1 MGTGSKKDFG
11 ASTTDGTTDN
21 TANNNLFAFRIAG
34 TPVYRVTVAKEIRE
48 ALKALPNDRITD
60 VTVEAITRGGHVLD
74 QLVTSSQTTSA
85 DDTLT
90 FAAAL
95 SARGLLVGDILR
107 NGDEYR
113 AVAGVTTANKVVTI
127 DKTMGSL
134 SGAKLFKQN
143 GMKYDITF
151 EQGCRTHGDCRYNG
165 VDENDSDG
173 PAQKV
178 LYEGGDNNAA
188 YCHDG
193 GTCMC
198 TDGFYGP
205 GCTATG
211 RGHHANNKVTVSGD
225 VYNLKCDGTVKQE
238 NGVTQGLTASQ
249 SAFVL
254 GAAAVTRVDPLKV
267 TLSANLGTTRE
278 IVEGD
283 HIRIENQVRTVV
295 QSKASNAVLYVDR
308 PFEEI
313 DTSDITKIFPRY
325 TPVEVI
331 ADMGGVRSSCT
342 VTDLRQLTSTEE
354 ICRYAPGTDRDVRA
368 CGHFTANQAAASGR
382 DDQKMREINPAHNI
396 ATSDIDVDIVKA
408 KPPTITAS
416 SGDITLNA
424 DASMDDKLVGVRIGM
439 AVQFKIYA
447 GSAQGAFT
455 TMGVVTAV
463 DNSQKTFSVSNA
475 AAVTAAYAG
484 ARWADDNCDG
494 TNDCCTGTRCQ
505 MRFTQAAEVAELMDE
520 REVEIGD
527 RIRILTSLGS
537 WETRTVDSVTYTTGY
552 QVSGFVVSEPYEN
565 TVSTT
570 ENTAS
575 TVTITNENK
584 IGATNTVCLNSDFCK
599 VTGASV
605 TSSDGV
611 YKVDSVAGTTTTFY
625 PAYGLPGQNV
635 QQVYTLTKAHLA
647 YNDGA
652 GTTEAKSCSGRGLC
666 DDSSGE
672 CQCFKGYTGVD
683 CSIQNALA
691 V

>member
-1 MGTGSKKDFG
+1 MG
-11 ASTTDGTTDN
+11 
-21 TANNNLFAFRIAG
+21 
-34 TPVYRVTVAKEIRE
+34 
-48 ALKALPNDRITD
+48 TD

-74 QLVTSSQTTSA
+74 QLVTSSSSDA
-85 DDTLT
+85 TLT

-113 AVAGVTTANKVVTI
+113 AVAGVNTANTEVTI

-134 SGAKLFKQN
+134 SGAKIFKQN

-151 EQGCRTHGDCRYNG
+151 EQGCRTHEDCRYNG

-249 SAFVL
+249 SAFAL
-254 GAAAVTRVDPLKV
+254 ASVTRVDPLKV
-267 TLSANLGTTRE
+267 TLSAALASTPQ

-295 QSKASNAVLYVDR
+295 KSTASNAVLYVDR

-313 DTSDITKIFPRY
+313 DTSDITKIFPEH

-382 DDQKMREINPAHNI
+382 DDQKMREINPAVDI
-396 ATSDIDVDIVKA
+396 ATSDIDVAIVKTKA
-408 KPPTITAS
+408 AVKGTGSTAS
-416 SGDITLNA
+416 QFTLHADNAADIIGVKVGMSVGFKLRATGDLTP
-424 DASMDDKLVGVRIGM
+424 SFV
-439 AVQFKIYA
+439 
-447 GSAQGAFT
+447 AQ
-455 TMGVVTAV
+455 GVVTQFDITAR
-463 DNSQKTFSVSNA
+463 TFTVSA
-475 AAVTAAYAG
+475 LSSTTAFVEAE
-484 ARWADDNCDG
+484 WNKADCSSA
-494 TNDCCTGTRCQ
+494 DCCTG
-505 MRFTQAAEVAELMDE
+505 
-520 REVEIGD
+520 
-527 RIRILTSLGS
+527 
-537 WETRTVDSVTYTTGY
+537 
-552 QVSGFVVSEPYEN
+552 
-565 TVSTT
+565 
-570 ENTAS
+570 
-575 TVTITNENK
+575 
-584 IGATNTVCLNSDFCK
+584 
-599 VTGASV
+599 
-605 TSSDGV
+605 
-611 YKVDSVAGTTTTFY
+611 
-625 PAYGLPGQNV
+625 
-635 QQVYTLTKAHLA
+635 
-647 YNDGA
+647 
-652 GTTEAKSCSGRGLC
+652 
-666 DDSSGE
+666 
-672 CQCFKGYTGVD
+672 
-683 CSIQNALA
+683 
-691 V
+691 

>member
-1 MGTGSKKDFG
+1 MG
-11 ASTTDGTTDN
+11 
-21 TANNNLFAFRIAG
+21 
-34 TPVYRVTVAKEIRE
+34 
-48 ALKALPNDRITD
+48 TD

-74 QLVTSSQTTSA
+74 QLVTSSSSDA
-85 DDTLT
+85 TLT

-113 AVAGVTTANKVVTI
+113 AVAGVNTANTEVTI

-134 SGAKLFKQN
+134 SGAKIFKQN

-151 EQGCRTHGDCRYNG
+151 EQGCRTHEDCRYNG

-254 GAAAVTRVDPLKV
+254 AADAVTRVDPLKV
-267 TLSANLGTTRE
+267 TLSSDASSA
-278 IVEGD
+278 IVVGD

-295 QSKASNAVLYVDR
+295 KVATTVLYVDR

-313 DTSDITKIFPRY
+313 DTSDITKIFPQY

-331 ADMGGVRSSCT
+331 ADMGSVRSSCS

-396 ATSDIDVDIVKA
+396 ATSNKDTNIVKSDA
-408 KPPTITAS
+408 LTVNGKVVTSVPTA
-416 SGDITLNA
+416 A
-424 DASMDDKLVGVRIGM
+424 LVGVKIGM
-439 AVQFKIYA
+439 AAFFKIKNSAAA
-447 GSAQGAFT
+447 GSFVSVGR
-455 TMGVVTAV
+455 VTAV
-463 DNSQKTFSVSNA
+463 GSGTF
-475 AAVTAAYAG
+475 T
-484 ARWADDNCDG
+484 
-494 TNDCCTGTRCQ
+494 
-505 MRFTQAAEVAELMDE
+505 
-520 REVEIGD
+520 
-527 RIRILTSLGS
+527 
-537 WETRTVDSVTYTTGY
+537 
-552 QVSGFVVSEPYEN
+552 
-565 TVSTT
+565 
-570 ENTAS
+570 
-575 TVTITNENK
+575 
-584 IGATNTVCLNSDFCK
+584 
-599 VTGASV
+599 
-605 TSSDGV
+605 
-611 YKVDSVAGTTTTFY
+611 
-625 PAYGLPGQNV
+625 
-635 QQVYTLTKAHLA
+635 
-647 YNDGA
+647 
-652 GTTEAKSCSGRGLC
+652 
-666 DDSSGE
+666 
-672 CQCFKGYTGVD
+672 
-683 CSIQNALA
+683 
-691 V
+691 

>member
-1 MGTGSKKDFG
+1 MGSLTG
-11 ASTTDGTTDN
+11 A
-21 TANNNLFAFRIAG
+21 
-34 TPVYRVTVAKEIRE
+34 
-48 ALKALPNDRITD
+48 
-60 VTVEAITRGGHVLD
+60 
-74 QLVTSSQTTSA
+74 
-85 DDTLT
+85 TLT

-113 AVAGVTTANKVVTI
+113 AVAGVTTANTVVTI
-127 DKTMGSL
+127 DTTMGSL
-134 SGAKLFKQN
+134 SGSKGYKQN

-151 EQGCRTHGDCRYNG
+151 EQGCRTHEDCRYNG

-254 GAAAVTRVDPLKV
+254 GADAVTRVDPLKV
-267 TLSANLGTTRE
+267 TLSAALDSTTPE

-295 QSKASNAVLYVDR
+295 KSTANSAVLYVDR

-382 DDQKMREINPAHNI
+382 DDQKMREINPA
-396 ATSDIDVDIVKA
+396 VDIALSYVTSNIVAADTLTVTNAVVTSVPTAALIGVKVGMA
-408 KPPTITAS
+408 AHFKKTDGTGS
-416 SGDITLNA
+416 SGFVSVGTVTVVGTNTFTL
-424 DASMDDKLVGVRIGM
+424 DANVPTAFATGVWI
-439 AVQFKIYA
+439 
-447 GSAQGAFT
+447 AQDG
-455 TMGVVTAV
+455 
-463 DNSQKTFSVSNA
+463 SNA
-475 AAVTAAYAG
+475 AYCAAA
-484 ARWADDNCDG
+484 A
-494 TNDCCTGTRCQ
+494 CQ
-505 MRFTQAAEVAELMDE
+505 IRFTQAALKAELMDE
-520 REVEIGD
+520 REVEIGE

-537 WETRTVDSVTYTTGY
+537 WETRTVDSVTYTSGY
-552 QVSGFVVSEPYEN
+552 QVNGFVVSEPYEN

-570 ENTAS
+570 A
-575 TVTITNENK
+575 TVTQTIAATTGV
-584 IGATNTVCLNSDFCK
+584 IGAAMPQTSGVNACEVGDFCK
-599 VTGASV
+599 VTGATV

-611 YKVDSVAGTTTTFY
+611 YKVSQITNPITFDS
-625 PAYGLPGQNV
+625 AYGLPGQ
-635 QQVYTLTKAHLA
+635 QASQVLTLTKAHLA

-683 CSIQNALA
+683 CSI
-691 V
+691 

>member
-1 MGTGSKKDFG
+1 MG
-11 ASTTDGTTDN
+11 
-21 TANNNLFAFRIAG
+21 
-34 TPVYRVTVAKEIRE
+34 
-48 ALKALPNDRITD
+48 PNDRITD

-254 GAAAVTRVDPLKV
+254 AAAAVTRVDPLKV
-267 TLSANLGTTRE
+267 TLSSDASSA
-278 IVEGD
+278 IVVGD

-295 QSKASNAVLYVDR
+295 KVATTVLYVDR

-354 ICRYAPGTDRDVRA
+354 ICRYATVTDKVVTNVP
-368 CGHFTANQAAASGR
+368 TAA
-382 DDQKMREINPAHNI
+382 
-396 ATSDIDVDIVKA
+396 
-408 KPPTITAS
+408 
-416 SGDITLNA
+416 
-424 DASMDDKLVGVRIGM
+424 LVGVKIGM
-439 AVQFKIYA
+439 AAFFKIKNSAAA
-447 GSAQGAFT
+447 GSFVSVGR
-455 TMGVVTAV
+455 VTAV
-463 DNSQKTFSVSNA
+463 GSDTFTLDA
-475 AAVTAAYAG
+475 
-484 ARWADDNCDG
+484 
-494 TNDCCTGTRCQ
+494 
-505 MRFTQAAEVAELMDE
+505 
-520 REVEIGD
+520 
-527 RIRILTSLGS
+527 
-537 WETRTVDSVTYTTGY
+537 
-552 QVSGFVVSEPYEN
+552 
-565 TVSTT
+565 
-570 ENTAS
+570 
-575 TVTITNENK
+575 TI
-584 IGATNTVCLNSDFCK
+584 
-599 VTGASV
+599 
-605 TSSDGV
+605 
-611 YKVDSVAGTTTTFY
+611 
-625 PAYGLPGQNV
+625 
-635 QQVYTLTKAHLA
+635 
-647 YNDGA
+647 
-652 GTTEAKSCSGRGLC
+652 
-666 DDSSGE
+666 
-672 CQCFKGYTGVD
+672 
-683 CSIQNALA
+683 
-691 V
+691 

>member
-249 SAFVL
+249 SAFFL
-254 GAAAVTRVDPLKV
+254 TSVTRVDPLKV
-267 TLSANLGTTRE
+267 TLSSDTSSA
-278 IVEGD
+278 IVVGD

-295 QSKASNAVLYVDR
+295 SSTASGTDPTVLYVDR

-368 CGHFTANQAAASGR
+368 CGHFTANQGILSGR
-382 DDQKMREINPAHNI
+382 DDQVMREINPAHNI
-396 ATSDIDVDIVKA
+396 ATSDILVDIVKDAGPA
-408 KPPTITAS
+408 KGTGATAS
-416 SGDITLNA
+416 QFTLNTA
-424 DASMDDKLVGVRIGM
+424 NGNDIIGIKVGM
-439 AVQFKIYA
+439 AVGFKLKA
-447 GSAQGAFT
+447 TGDLTPSFVAQGTVTQFDSTARTFTVSTLSSSTAF
-455 TMGVVTAV
+455 VEAEW
-463 DNSQKTFSVSNA
+463 NK
-475 AAVTAAYAG
+475 
-484 ARWADDNCDG
+484 ADCDG
-494 TNDCCTGTRCQ
+494 ADCCTGTNCQ
-505 MRFTQAAEVAELMDE
+505 IRFTQRLEAELMDE

-527 RIRILTSLGS
+527 RIRMLTSLGS
-537 WETRTVDSVTYTTGY
+537 WETRTVDSVTYGTGF

-570 ENTAS
+570 QAIDSS
-575 TVTITNENK
+575 TISAAGVINK
-584 IGATNTVCLNSDFCK
+584 DTTTCAVDDFCK
-599 VTGASV
+599 ITG
-605 TSSDGV
+605 TTFTGSDGV
-611 YKVDSVAGTTTTFY
+611 YQIAATGSGTTTFSPTF
-625 PAYGLPGQNV
+625 GKPGEQTS
-635 QQVYTLTKAHLA
+635 QTITFTKTHLA

>member
-254 GAAAVTRVDPLKV
+254 GADAVTRVDPLKV
-267 TLSANLGTTRE
+267 TLSANLGTTPE

-295 QSKASNAVLYVDR
+295 KSTASNAVLYVDR

-552 QVSGFVVSEPYEN
+552 QVSGFVVSEPYES

-570 ENTAS
+570 ANTAS
-575 TVTITNENK
+575 VTISAAGAINK
-584 IGATNTVCLNSDFCK
+584 DTTTCAVGDFCK
-599 VTGASV
+599 ITG
-605 TSSDGV
+605 TTYTGSDGV
-611 YKVDSVAGTTTTFY
+611 YQIAATGSGSTTFS
-625 PAYGLPGQNV
+625 ATFGKPGQ
-635 QQVYTLTKAHLA
+635 QASQEITFTKTHLA

>member
-1 MGTGSKKDFG
+1 MGT
-11 ASTTDGTTDN
+11 
-21 TANNNLFAFRIAG
+21 
-34 TPVYRVTVAKEIRE
+34 
-48 ALKALPNDRITD
+48 
-60 VTVEAITRGGHVLD
+60 
-74 QLVTSSQTTSA
+74 
-85 DDTLT
+85 
-90 FAAAL
+90 
-95 SARGLLVGDILR
+95 
-107 NGDEYR
+107 
-113 AVAGVTTANKVVTI
+113 
-127 DKTMGSL
+127 L
-134 SGAKLFKQN
+134 SGAKIFKQN

-151 EQGCRTHGDCRYNG
+151 EQGCRTHEDCRYNG

-249 SAFVL
+249 SAFAL
-254 GAAAVTRVDPLKV
+254 ASVTRVDPLKV
-267 TLSANLGTTRE
+267 TLSAALASTPQ

-295 QSKASNAVLYVDR
+295 KSTANSAVLYVDR

-313 DTSDITKIFPRY
+313 DTSDITKIFPQY

-368 CGHFTANQAAASGR
+368 CGHFTANQAAVNGR
-382 DDQKMREINPAHNI
+382 VDQTMREINPAHNI
-396 ATSDIDVDIVKA
+396 ATSNIDVDIVKTKA
-408 KPPTITAS
+408 AVKGTGSQFTLHADNAADIIGVKVGMSVGFKLRAT
-416 SGDITLNA
+416 GDMTP
-424 DASMDDKLVGVRIGM
+424 SFV
-439 AVQFKIYA
+439 
-447 GSAQGAFT
+447 AQ
-455 TMGVVTAV
+455 GVVTQFDITAR
-463 DNSQKTFSVSNA
+463 TFTVSTLSST
-475 AAVTAAYAG
+475 TAFVEAE
-484 ARWADDNCDG
+484 WNKADCSSA
-494 TNDCCTGTRCQ
+494 DCCTGTNCQ
-505 MRFTQAAEVAELMDE
+505 IRFTQQSKAELMDE

-527 RIRILTSLGS
+527 RIRMLTSLGS
-537 WETRTVDSVTYTTGY
+537 WETRTVDSVTYTTGF

-570 ENTAS
+570 ANTAS
-575 TVTITNENK
+575 VAITSNAIQAANS
-584 IGATNTVCLNSDFCK
+584 VCANGDFCK
-599 VTGASV
+599 VTGATF

-611 YKVDSVAGTTTTFY
+611 YKVDNNVDNSDTTFY
-625 PAYGLPGQNV
+625 SAYGVPMNQAA
-635 QQVYTLTKAHLA
+635 QVYTLTKSHLA